1 MKKKENI
8 MVQQDNIEI
17 QQIEDLEKMIHQLK
31 EMNISKIEQIE
42 LSMEIKNLL
51 EGKDIITT
59 ETNRLNNLVFDLYTS
74 NKKDKCLK
82 CERIADYI
90 QVDSKEILCWLHS
103 I

>member
-51 EGKDIITT
+51 EGKELITI
-59 ETNRLNNLVFDLYTS
+59 ETTRLNNLVFDLYTS
-74 NKKDKCLK
+74 KKDKCLK
-82 CERIADYI
+82 CDRMADYI